1 MNKASKFFSE
11 VLGLDLIGDEKNN
24 NSNELLGKTLD
35 ILINIRNKSRAN
47 KDFDTSDRI
56 RDELNKVG
64 ITLNDSEDETTYE
77 Y

>member
-1 MNKASKFFSE
+1 MNKASTFFSE
-11 VLGLDLIGDEKNN
+11 VLGLDLKGDEKNN

-35 ILINIRNKSRAN
+35 ILIKIRNKSRAN
-47 KDFDTSDRI
+47 RDFGTSDRI